1 MTSVFIQ
8 RGNLDSEID
17 TQRQEDVKTHG
28 EDVSMT
34 GVMGLQRIPKTAG
47 EHQRLGQ
54 GMKEILP

>member
-1 MTSVFIQ
+1 MTGVFIQ

-28 EDVSMT
+28 EDVHVT
-34 GVMGLQRIPKTAG
+34 GVIGLQRIPKIAG

-54 GMKEILP
+54 GMKEILL

>member
-28 EDVSMT
+28 EDVPMT

-54 GMKEILP
+54 GRKEILP

>member
-8 RGNLDSEID
+8 RGNLDSEVD

-28 EDVSMT
+28 EDVPRT